1 MPTFYNSLEEI
12 NLLPGIEV
20 AVILSTGIPVV
31 GTLVA
36 KLETRDKVIFPT
48 PPLNVDA
55 DADLEPEFLI
65 IQLTVAATF
74 GVIVF
79 PVGTLIA
86 INTSQILIIGPSPI

>member
-1 MPTFYNSLEEI
+1 MSNFYSFLEEI

-20 AVILSTGIPVV
+20 AVVLSTGVPVV

-48 PPLNVDA
+48 PPLDVDA

-74 GVIVF
+74 GIIVF
-79 PVGTLIA
+79 PVGTLVA